1 MLRKFLKI
9 FYTSSSLFLMHN
21 IFKTTSLHNVSR
33 NIDACIIIVSQNKS
47 NMNFISVL
55 SDKETLL
62 FKMAKELEKRG
73 LIKIVNN
80 TVYKDTNIVHLHV
93 IKKIPA

>member
-1 MLRKFLKI
+1 MNTIEEKKLQK
-9 FYTSSSLFLMHN
+9 
-21 IFKTTSLHNVSR
+21 LHQYLIKNHSKKPALTRAFRYVADPSK
-33 NIDACIIIVSQNKS
+33 NKPY
-47 NMNFISVL
+47 IL